1 MPYTPCMPC
10 IPQPMP
16 CRLPVTI
23 RMIQTMSA
31 MKKIRQSR
39 PINRPPKPKP
49 IIPRPPPY
57 LPNSIIDIISP
68 FRGASL
74 RPCTFYFLY
83 ASYRGFVHSIVK
95 VERLTTVVWPTGL
108 LRRSLLVLAILSQDP
123 ADVGDL
129 LDRYQRGTV
138 LDICEQACS
147 GHDGD
152 MGSTRLGGRSTSTG
166 NNRADV
172 LVASRVFQ
180 DARAEEGRPHHLQH
194 GVRFV
199 TICDDGTAPVP
210 GLNGIETRG
219 ADKKVVQLRCFRVA
233 VFEWNVLVGA
243 EVQVIDQDEV
253 VRKGTERPDDR
264 TFCDGIGQDSRVGE
278 GFDALDDA
286 AGAFDTP
293 RDLGVACLLYTSP
306 SPRD

>member
-16 CRLPVTI
+16 CRLPVTK

-57 LPNSIIDIISP
+57 LPNSIISIISP
-68 FRGASL
+68 FRGAPS

-95 VERLTTVVWPTGL
+95 VKRLTTVVWLTGQ
-108 LRRSLLVLAILSQDP
+108 LRR
-123 ADVGDL
+123 
-129 LDRYQRGTV
+129 
-138 LDICEQACS
+138 
-147 GHDGD
+147 
-152 MGSTRLGGRSTSTG
+152 
-166 NNRADV
+166 
-172 LVASRVFQ
+172 FQ
-180 DARAEEGRPHHLQH
+180 
-194 GVRFV
+194 
-199 TICDDGTAPVP
+199 
-210 GLNGIETRG
+210 
-219 ADKKVVQLRCFRVA
+219 VA
-233 VFEWNVLVGA
+233 VFERNVLVGA
-243 EVQVIDQDEV
+243 EVQVVDQDEI
-253 VRKGTERPDDR
+253 VRKGAERPDDR
-264 TFCDGIGQDSRVGE
+264 TFCNGIGQDSGVGE

-293 RDLGVACLLYTSP
+293 RDLGVAVGDEIFKGTCSGEDGT
-306 SPRD
+306 